1 MTMRFLSVNRI
12 PEILIIL
19 TEYSAIRTEVF
30 MTKTEYIFRYN
41 ISRLRKEHGYTYQ
54 NIADYMGTDV
64 GDIIK
69 QHKTNYPHQPRHCFD
84 RMEAYA
90 ELYDIKP
97 YELLVPPEDISY
109 PDDLITDSYYID
121 PDSKLRKRQ
130 LAERRRIAQLNSWPF
145 VPWKRRTEPR
155 Q

>member
-1 MTMRFLSVNRI
+1 
-12 PEILIIL
+12 
-19 TEYSAIRTEVF
+19 